1 MDAGCHGQSGVS
13 DMEMKNN
20 IPLFL
25 AAGFSCGCLEGLEV
39 DAEKVSGVEHDL
51 PQNRRVPWFSG

>member
-1 MDAGCHGQSGVS
+1 
-13 DMEMKNN
+13 MEMKNN

-25 AAGFSCGCLEGLEV
+25 AAGFSCSCLEGLEV
-39 DAEKVSGVEHDL
+39 DAEKVSGVEHDS